1 MMCGR
6 LRATLPSSSVAT
18 SALSDSL
25 DRAGLN
31 QYLSR
36 LTDELSCVSPH
47 QLLALDAATIEALID
62 AIHPFPGH
70 RLRLAE
76 WLQRVRAT
84 ARPEDAATVT
94 ADERRNWRVTLA
106 SLKDAASLRGSD
118 ARFAHLTHAQKI
130 FADARGV
137 HECRAPPPGIGGG
150 MTPRTSA
157 VRVLRQGHEFVLA
170 FDGPVPNS
178 PVTLAQ
184 SLRGDARAIAE
195 PQGGARMAAADAEL
209 VALKAKRK
217 ARLARAAAQR
227 AAAAAR
233 AKEAATSLSTAAPMP
248 TAAPKPTAAPMPM
261 AAPTPTAAPMPTAA
275 YSSPAAPSSAAPA
288 VSSPAPVAT
297 HPPRGRQAVLRTVH
311 QRARARQEASR
322 ELVHVVRA
330 PRPASSAAHAAPPWV
345 DAVPSDRSCAP
356 LSAFELEQ
364 RMYTASVQAKAK
376 APPPPPPPPPPPKT
390 VYGQRAVRVHV
401 PLEQKCELAVNKKS
415 EPRHRTLDEA
425 FAAAQEVT
433 QAAANVVEMAL
444 ETVSVATGET
454 RPVATE
460 AAAVAAQSGAVA
472 WPTPA
477 ELVETVIDAAVKRAE
492 AACTEDPSVKR
503 AEAACTEDP
512 SATKAQGPQEG
523 ATGEGEWPTQK
534 AAEQTEWP
542 TQEAEFVPPPARV
555 RTMPTGRF
563 GSALRTGHAEE
574 ADAWADGELLLEDD
588 FEEVCEEVC
597 VEDCYLRPAAQVLE
611 ANCMHRPAAQV
622 LEANCMQPSVP
633 VDASCTSPTSR
644 VPPASAVAG
653 DTAMDA
659 GCGTEEDS
667 TGIGALAGGGT
678 RDTADDPVS
687 REVARRMDLI
697 QAALKQQE
705 DEEEAW

>member
-1 MMCGR
+1 M
-6 LRATLPSSSVAT
+6 S
-18 SALSDSL
+18 SALHESL
-25 DRAGLN
+25 DRAGLS

-47 QLLALDAATIEALID
+47 QLLALDAATTEALID

-70 RLRLAE
+70 RLKLAE

-118 ARFAHLTHAQKI
+118 ARFAHVTHAQKI
-130 FADARGV
+130 FADVRGV

-150 MTPRTSA
+150 LAPRTSA

-178 PVTLAQ
+178 PVTLARSQ
-184 SLRGDARAIAE
+184 RGDAQAAAE

-209 VALKAKRK
+209 AALKAERK

-233 AKEAATSLSTAAPMP
+233 GKEAAATHATAVSATSL
-248 TAAPKPTAAPMPM
+248 
-261 AAPTPTAAPMPTAA
+261 
-275 YSSPAAPSSAAPA
+275 PAAVA
-288 VSSPAPVAT
+288 SPEGT

-322 ELVHVVRA
+322 ELVHVVYA
-330 PRPASSAAHAAPPWV
+330 PRPASSAAHAPPNAPPPWV
-345 DAVPSDRSCAP
+345 DAVPSDRSRAP
-356 LSAFELEQ
+356 LSALELEQ

-390 VYGQRAVRVHV
+390 VYGQRAMRVHV
-401 PLEQKCELAVNKKS
+401 PPTPSSMSPVEKRNERKPPP
-415 EPRHRTLDEA
+415 PRHRALDEA

-433 QAAANVVEMAL
+433 QGGISGHQRPSAVIRGQQEVTQAGKIIEVAL
-444 ETVSVATGET
+444 ETLSMATGET
-454 RPVATE
+454 RLVSTEATRSHLAHRDCISHSPVATE
-460 AAAVAAQSGAVA
+460 VAAVAAQSGAVA
-472 WPTPA
+472 WPTAA
-477 ELVETVIDAAVKRAE
+477 EIVETIIDAAVRRAVKRAE
-492 AACTEDPSVKR
+492 AACM
-503 AEAACTEDP
+503 EDP
-512 SATKAQGPQEG
+512 SAAKAQGPQEG
-523 ATGEGEWPTQK
+523 ATGEGEWPTQE
-534 AAEQTEWP
+534 AAEQREWP

-555 RTMPTGRF
+555 RAMPTARF
-563 GSALRTGHAEE
+563 GSALCTGMPDMGRYAEE
-574 ADAWADGELLLEDD
+574 LHAFEPDAWADDELLHEDD

-597 VEDCYLRPAAQVLE
+597 EEV
-611 ANCMHRPAAQV
+611 
-622 LEANCMQPSVP
+622 ANCMQPSEP
-633 VDASCTSPTSR
+633 VVASCTSPTSTMAH
-644 VPPASAVAG
+644 ASAAVG
-653 DTAMDA
+653 DAAMDGLDA
-659 GCGTEEDS
+659 GCGSEEDS
-667 TGIGALAGGGT
+667 IGIGAGTGDGT

-697 QAALKQQE
+697 RAALTPQ
-705 DEEEAW
+705 EEAW

>member
-178 PVTLAQ
+178 PVTLARSQ
-184 SLRGDARAIAE
+184 RGDVQAVAE
-195 PQGGARMAAADAEL
+195 PQGGARNSAADAEL
-209 VALKAKRK
+209 AALKAERK

-233 AKEAATSLSTAAPMP
+233 GKEAAATHATAVSATSLP
-248 TAAPKPTAAPMPM
+248 TAVA
-261 AAPTPTAAPMPTAA
+261 
-275 YSSPAAPSSAAPA
+275 SPEE
-288 VSSPAPVAT
+288 T
-297 HPPRGRQAVLRTVH
+297 HPPRGRHAVLRTVH

-322 ELVHVVRA
+322 ELVHVVYA
-330 PRPASSAAHAAPPWV
+330 PRPASSAAHAPPNAPPPWV
-345 DAVPSDRSCAP
+345 DAVPSDRSRAP
-356 LSAFELEQ
+356 LSALELEQ

-390 VYGQRAVRVHV
+390 VYGQRAMRVHV
-401 PLEQKCELAVNKKS
+401 PPTSSSTSPVEKRRERKPPP
-415 EPRHRTLDEA
+415 PRHRALDEA

-433 QAAANVVEMAL
+433 QAGISGHQRPSAVIRGQQEVTQAGIVVEVAL
-444 ETVSVATGET
+444 ETLSMATGET
-454 RPVATE
+454 RPVSTEATRSHLAHRDCISCSPVTTE

-472 WPTPA
+472 WPTAA
-477 ELVETVIDAAVKRAE
+477 EIVETIVDAAVKRAVKRAE
-492 AACTEDPSVKR
+492 AACM
-503 AEAACTEDP
+503 EDP
-512 SATKAQGPQEG
+512 SAAKAQGPQEG
-523 ATGEGEWPTQK
+523 ATGEGEWPTQ
-534 AAEQTEWP
+534 
-542 TQEAEFVPPPARV
+542 EAEFVPPPARV
-555 RTMPTGRF
+555 RAMPTARF
-563 GSALRTGHAEE
+563 GSALCTEHAEE
-574 ADAWADGELLLEDD
+574 PDAWADDELLHEDD

-597 VEDCYLRPAAQVLE
+597 EEV
-611 ANCMHRPAAQV
+611 
-622 LEANCMQPSVP
+622 ANCMQPSEP
-633 VDASCTSPTSR
+633 VVASCTSPTSTM
-644 VPPASAVAG
+644 AHTSAAVG
-653 DTAMDA
+653 DAAMVGLDA

-667 TGIGALAGGGT
+667 TGIGAGTGGST

-697 QAALKQQE
+697 RAALKPQ
-705 DEEEAW
+705 EEAW

>member
-1 MMCGR
+1 M
-6 LRATLPSSSVAT
+6 RAQSNAPSMSDT
-18 SALSDSL
+18 SALNESL
-25 DRAGLN
+25 DRAGLS

-47 QLLALDAATIEALID
+47 QLLALDAATTEALID

-118 ARFAHLTHAQKI
+118 ARFAHVTHAQKI
-130 FADARGV
+130 FADVRGV

-150 MTPRTSA
+150 LAPRTSA

-178 PVTLAQ
+178 PVTLARSQ
-184 SLRGDARAIAE
+184 RGDAQAAAE

-209 VALKAKRK
+209 AALKAERK

-233 AKEAATSLSTAAPMP
+233 GKEAAATHATAVSATSL
-248 TAAPKPTAAPMPM
+248 
-261 AAPTPTAAPMPTAA
+261 
-275 YSSPAAPSSAAPA
+275 PAAVA
-288 VSSPAPVAT
+288 SPEGT

-322 ELVHVVRA
+322 ELVHVVYA
-330 PRPASSAAHAAPPWV
+330 PRPASSAAHAPPNVPPPWV
-345 DAVPSDRSCAP
+345 DAVPSDRSRAP
-356 LSAFELEQ
+356 LSALELEQ

-401 PLEQKCELAVNKKS
+401 PPTSSSTSPVEKRS
-415 EPRHRTLDEA
+415 ERKPPPPRHRALDEA

-433 QAAANVVEMAL
+433 QGGISGHQRSSAVIRGQQEVTQAGKIIEVAL
-444 ETVSVATGET
+444 ETLSMATGET
-454 RPVATE
+454 RLVSTEATRSHLAHRDCISHSPVATE

-472 WPTPA
+472 WPTAA
-477 ELVETVIDAAVKRAE
+477 EIVETIIDAAVRRAVKRAE
-492 AACTEDPSVKR
+492 AACM
-503 AEAACTEDP
+503 EDP
-512 SATKAQGPQEG
+512 SAAKAQGPQEG
-523 ATGEGEWPTQK
+523 ATGEGEWPTQE
-534 AAEQTEWP
+534 AAEQREWPTQEAAEQREWP

-555 RTMPTGRF
+555 CAMPTARF
-563 GSALRTGHAEE
+563 GSALCTGHAEE
-574 ADAWADGELLLEDD
+574 LHAFEPDAWADDELLHEDD

-597 VEDCYLRPAAQVLE
+597 EEV
-611 ANCMHRPAAQV
+611 
-622 LEANCMQPSVP
+622 ANCMQPSEP
-633 VDASCTSPTSR
+633 VVASCTSPTSTM
-644 VPPASAVAG
+644 AHTSAAVG
-653 DTAMDA
+653 DAAMVGLDA

-667 TGIGALAGGGT
+667 TGIGAGTGGST

-697 QAALKQQE
+697 RAALKPQ
-705 DEEEAW
+705 EEAW